1 MGKTETLWKSSV
13 SVQRRKLVLISLPVK
28 EEPRYS
34 WRSISQGRDG
44 TKPLEGQEGAP
55 AELWE
60 SQAGEKKKKKH
71 WKMSFLSKLAP
82 SPTGR
87 AGKTNTKPRRI
98 PEGASAPHIPLE
110 IPQNLAW
117 DQQLCPDPVI
127 QQGAQS
133 FPGKAGQ
140 EWEQPQLSKM
150 GIPSWKRGVR
160 RTESGIK
167 KITRFGMFFH
177 PGMMRGFRR

>member
-1 MGKTETLWKSSV
+1 MEKFCFSSEKKIGFNFSPSEGGAQIFLEEHLPGKRRNKTTGRTGGSS
-13 SVQRRKLVLISLPVK
+13 SRALGITG
-28 EEPRYS
+28 
-34 WRSISQGRDG
+34 WG
-44 TKPLEGQEGAP
+44 
-55 AELWE
+55 
-60 SQAGEKKKKKH
+60 KKKKKH

-117 DQQLCPDPVI
+117 DQQLCPDPVT

-140 EWEQPQLSKM
+140 EWEQPQLSEM